1 MRERLVAGFVGLA
14 VVCVVVFAI
23 FRVVMVLQV
32 VPDDL
37 KADLHRSSQLVAL
50 NVADRWDAGIP
61 VTSAYLETLVQD
73 TEHVVL
79 RPPGEDPV
87 EAGMTVDPE
96 LDNMVSTVPV
106 RGGGTVT
113 MTLSGKVLDKQVADR
128 LLPLAATGIGLIVLA
143 GLVGYLL
150 ARTMSR
156 PFRELATYADE
167 FGRGRFDVEIPH
179 YSIPEAEEIGAAMRQ
194 AAGEVSELVRRERQ
208 FAANASH
215 QLRTPITAM
224 RLELEDLTMWADTP
238 AAVAAQLQNAIL
250 EVDRLSATVDDL
262 LQLARG
268 ERLSTLTDI
277 SLTAL
282 VADTV
287 ERWRPMAGTADRDIE
302 YDGQDVVAVRLAAG
316 PVSQVID
323 VLIENA
329 LNHGAGTITVDVA
342 QPDHY
347 VCVSVRDEGCR
358 TIGNDIFTR
367 RTSTANGSGQGIGL
381 AVATEIAEA
390 MGGHL
395 ALEPA
400 DRTTFSLMLPKS
412 SGS

>member
-14 VVCVVVFAI
+14 VVCVVVFAM
-23 FRVVMVLQV
+23 FRVVVVLQV
-32 VPDDL
+32 VPNDL
-37 KADLHRSSQLVAL
+37 EQDLDRSTELVAL
-50 NVADRWDAGIP
+50 NVADRRAAGMP
-61 VTSAYLETLVQD
+61 VTAAYLDTLVED
-73 TEHVVL
+73 TEHVSL
-79 RPPGEDPV
+79 RLSGGRPLD
-87 EAGMTVDPE
+87 AGMIVDPE
-96 LDNMVSTVPV
+96 LDNIVSTMPV

-113 MTLSGKVLDKQVADR
+113 VTLSGDVLDEEVGNR
-128 LLPLAATGIGLIVLA
+128 LLPLAVTGIAMIMFAGTVGYVLA
-143 GLVGYLL
+143 
-150 ARTMSR
+150 RRMSR

-167 FGRGRFDVEIPH
+167 FGRGRFDVDIPH
-179 YSIPEAEEIGAAMRQ
+179 YSIPEAEEIGAAMRE
-194 AAGEVSELVRRERQ
+194 AANEVSELVRRERE

-224 RLELEDLTMWADTP
+224 RLELEDLTMWPETP
-238 AAVAAQLQNAIL
+238 PAVAAQLESAII
-250 EVDRLSATVDDL
+250 EVDRLSATVNDL
-262 LQLARG
+262 LHLARG
-268 ERLSTLTDI
+268 RRLSTLTDI

-287 ERWRPMAGTADRDIE
+287 DRWRPLAKTAGRDIE
-302 YDGQDVVAVRLAAG
+302 YGGRGVVAVRLAAG

-347 VCVSVRDEGCR
+347 VRVSVRDEGRR
-358 TIGNDIFTR
+358 TLGNDIFKR
-367 RTSTANGSGQGIGL
+367 HVQGVASSGDGIGL

-395 ALEPA
+395 ALEPD

-412 SGS
+412 SGA